1 MFSLSRLVFLVRWSG
16 FLFFLYLL
24 SSSKNRTGPSGH
36 HQKKGS

>member
-16 FLFFLYLL
+16 FLFFLYLFGL
-24 SSSKNRTGPSGH
+24 SSSKNRTGH